1 MADLSNGMAWFAAAA
16 SLLLLVVSAF
26 VSGSEIAFFSLG
38 PGDRSALSEAED
50 ERSRA
55 VLDLLEGPGDGQGP
69 RQLLATI
76 LVLNNAVNILIILL
90 STVLMQHWL
99 PAMPAWLSVLLQVF
113 GVTFLIVLFGEVLPK
128 VHANRNPLGLA
139 RTMARPLKV
148 ARTVLRPAWQP
159 MNALATS
166 LSSRVETAPP
176 DLSVED
182 LEHAVQVTDSEER
195 TEEEKRILS
204 GIVNFGSKDVKQ
216 IMTPRTD
223 VTAFAHDLDWGQ
235 IKGDMAECGFSR
247 VPIHTDGL
255 DQIKGILY
263 AKDLLAHRNE
273 DNVDWNALL
282 RQPFFVPENRMIDD
296 LLRDFQSM
304 KVHLAIV
311 VDEYGGT
318 SGIVTLEDVI
328 EEIVGDISDEFDD
341 EDILYSRI
349 NEHTVV
355 FQGKT
360 ALVDA
365 YRILGIDGT
374 EFEAEKGESDTL
386 GGFIVEQLARLP
398 KPGETLRFNGIS
410 LVAEA
415 VDRRRVLQV
424 KVTLP
429 HDSAP
434 RTEEGGGD
442 RIDGTGSSGNSG
454 SSGGGPVLTVLI
466 GLLGLCGL
474 AMTGCGGDPP
484 VPRPK
489 GYFRIALH
497 DTLFRP
503 VELDC
508 PLAFPLSVGA
518 LLEPVQDFAPD
529 SCWFN
534 LVYPTYR
541 ARVHCTY
548 AGGVDL
554 EPVMEDAFQLA
565 YEHEIKADAIR
576 VRQSDRPDG
585 GMALQ
590 WDIAGD
596 AASPLQFLCTDGEER
611 FLRGALYFELRP
623 NADSLA
629 PVVARIGQDVEH
641 LLNQMEWR

>member
-99 PAMPAWLSVLLQVF
+99 PAMPAWLSVLLQVL

-139 RTMARPLKV
+139 RTMARPLKL

-159 MNALATS
+159 MNALAAS

-223 VTAFAHDLDWGQ
+223 VTAFAHDLDWSQ
-235 IKGDMAECGFSR
+235 IKGDMSECGFSR

-263 AKDLLAHRNE
+263 AKDLLAHRKE

-328 EEIVGDISDEFDD
+328 EEIVGEISDEFDD

-365 YRILGIDGT
+365 YRILGIDGS

-434 RTEEGGGD
+434 RTEGD
-442 RIDGTGSSGNSG
+442 RGAGSP
-454 SSGGGPVLTVLI
+454 SSPGKNGGGPVLTVLI
-466 GLLGLCGL
+466 GLLSLCGV

-518 LLEPVQDFAPD
+518 LLEPVRDFAPD

-541 ARVHCTY
+541 ARIHCTY
-548 AGGVDL
+548 ADGVDL

-576 VRQSDRPDG
+576 VQQSDRPDG
-585 GMALQ
+585 GKALR

-596 AASPLQFLCTDGEER
+596 AASPLQFLCTDGQER

-641 LLNQMEWR
+641 LLNQIEWR

>member
-1 MADLSNGMAWFAAAA
+1 MADLTNGMAWLVAAA
-16 SLLLLVVSAF
+16 SFILLMVSAF

-38 PGDRSALSEAED
+38 PSERHALSEAED

-55 VLDLLEGPGDGQGP
+55 VIDLLEGPSDGQGP

-76 LVLNNAVNILIILL
+76 LVLNNAVNILIILM

-99 PAMPAWLSVLLQVF
+99 PSLPGWLGPVLHVF

-139 RTMARPLKV
+139 RTMARPLRI
-148 ARTVLRPAWQP
+148 ARMLLRPAWQP
-159 MNALATS
+159 MNALATA
-166 LSSRVETAPP
+166 LSMRVETAPP
-176 DLSVED
+176 DLSLKD

-195 TEEEKRILS
+195 TEEENRILS

-223 VTAFAHDLDWGQ
+223 VTAFAHDLGWSR
-235 IKGDMAECGFSR
+235 IKMDMAQCGFSR
-247 VPIHTDGL
+247 VPIHTEGL
-255 DQIKGILY
+255 DQVKGILY
-263 AKDLLAHRNE
+263 AKDLLPHRREE
-273 DNVDWNALL
+273 DVDWNSLL

-360 ALVDA
+360 PLVDA
-365 YRILGIDGT
+365 YRILGIDGA
-374 EFEAEKGESDTL
+374 EFEAEKGESDTI
-386 GGFIVEQLARLP
+386 GGFIVELMARLP
-398 KPGETLRFNGIS
+398 KPGERLEFNGSTLI
-410 LVAEA
+410 AEA

-424 KVTLP
+424 KVSLP
-429 HDSAP
+429 K
-434 RTEEGGGD
+434 GGRGRGLD
-442 RIDGTGSSGNSG
+442 KGRGTTSGRSG
-454 SSGGGPVLTVLI
+454 KTI
-466 GLLGLCGL
+466 LGIALFLGI
-474 AMTGCGGDPP
+474 AGMGCGDNPT

-497 DTLFRP
+497 DAAYHT
-503 VELDC
+503 VEMDC
-508 PLAFPLSVGA
+508 PLDFPLSRSA
-518 LLEPVQDFAPD
+518 LLEPVRNFAPD

-534 LVYPTYR
+534 LVYPAYR
-541 ARVHCTY
+541 ARIHCTY
-548 AGGVDL
+548 AGGVEL
-554 EPVMEDAFQLA
+554 EPVMEDAFKLA

-576 VRQSDRPDG
+576 VQKTDRPDG
-585 GMALQ
+585 GSALR
-590 WDIAGD
+590 WRIAGD
-596 AASPLQFLCTDGEER
+596 AASPLQFLCTDGKDR

-629 PVVARIGQDVEH
+629 PVVARLGEDVEH
-641 LLNQMEWR
+641 LLNRMSWR

>member
-1 MADLSNGMAWFAAAA
+1 MAELTPGLIWLAATA

-38 PGDRSALSEAED
+38 PADRATAVEAED
-50 ERSRA
+50 ERSKA

-99 PAMPAWLSVLLQVF
+99 PALPPWLSVLLQVF

-128 VHANRNPLGLA
+128 VYANRNPLGLA
-139 RTMARPLKV
+139 RIMARPLRM
-148 ARTVLRPAWQP
+148 ARTILRPAWQP
-159 MNALATS
+159 MNALAGA
-166 LSSRVETAPP
+166 LASRVDTAPP
-176 DLSVED
+176 ELSVED
-182 LEHAVQVTDSEER
+182 LEHAVQVTDSDDR
-195 TEEEKRILS
+195 TEEENRILS

-223 VTAFAHDLDWGQ
+223 VTAFSHDLAWPELKAQ
-235 IKGDMAECGFSR
+235 MAECGFSR
-247 VPIHTDGL
+247 VPIHTEGL
-255 DQIKGILY
+255 DQINGILY
-263 AKDLLAHRNE
+263 AKDLLPHRNE
-273 DNVDWNALL
+273 EDMDWNSLL

-318 SGIVTLEDVI
+318 SGLVTLEDVI

-365 YRILGIDGT
+365 YRILGIDGS
-374 EFEAEKGESDTL
+374 EFEAAKGESDTL
-386 GGFIVEQLARLP
+386 GGFIVERMARLP
-398 KPGETLRFNGIS
+398 KPGERIEFHGTT

-424 KVTLP
+424 KVILP
-429 HDSAP
+429 EA
-434 RTEEGGGD
+434 
-442 RIDGTGSSGNSG
+442 GSDG
-454 SSGGGPVLTVLI
+454 SSGGGPTRAGGGRLPVL
-466 GLLGLCGL
+466 LLLLL
-474 AMTGCGGDPP
+474 AGGSLVTGCGGDPP

-497 DTLFRP
+497 DT
-503 VELDC
+503 VYHTVSLDC
-508 PLAFPLSVGA
+508 PLDFPLSGEA
-518 LLEPVQDFAPD
+518 RLEPVQDFAPD

-534 LVYPTYR
+534 LVYPDYS
-541 ARVHCTY
+541 ARIHCTY
-548 AGGVDL
+548 AGGVQLD
-554 EPVMEDAFQLA
+554 PVLEDAFQLA

-576 VRQSDRPDG
+576 IEQSDRPDG
-585 GMALQ
+585 GTALR
-590 WDIAGD
+590 WNIAGD
-596 AASPLQFLCTDGEER
+596 AASPLQFLCTDGRDR

-623 NADSLA
+623 NSDSLA
-629 PVVARIGQDVEH
+629 PVVARLGQDVEH
-641 LLNQMEWR
+641 LLNHMTWR

>member
-139 RTMARPLKV
+139 RTMARPLKL

-434 RTEEGGGD
+434 RTEGDGGD
-442 RIDGTGSSGNSG
+442 RIDGTGSSGR
-454 SSGGGPVLTVLI
+454 SGGGPVLTVLI

-474 AMTGCGGDPP
+474 AVTGCGGDPP

-508 PLAFPLSVGA
+508 PLAFPLSAGA
-518 LLEPVQDFAPD
+518 LLEPVRDFAPD

-576 VRQSDRPDG
+576 VQQSDRPDG
-585 GMALQ
+585 GTALR

-596 AASPLQFLCTDGEER
+596 AASPLQFLCTDGQDR

-629 PVVARIGQDVEH
+629 PVVSRIGQDVEH